1 MCEFEFVG
9 GMHTARIKPHMCIY
23 SDAEEE
29 RQVLTIEAMDR
40 NIDIQYVVNRLQVR
54 GGLTPPPPPPPR
66 TMIEKC

>member
-29 RQVLTIEAMDR
+29 RQDLIIEPMPP
-40 NIDIQYVVNRLQVR
+40 NIDQSYLKSSEGWSCVWLFR
-54 GGLTPPPPPPPR
+54 
-66 TMIEKC
+66 

>member
-29 RQVLTIEAMDR
+29 RQVLIIEPMDP
-40 NIDIQYVVNRLQVR
+40 NIDISIRGEQVTGEGR
-54 GGLTPPPPPPPR
+54 INPPPPR
-66 TMIEKC
+66 TMFEKL